1 MDINEVLEYAK
12 TDESFANS
20 LKENFTVEKEVV
32 KEVQTEYTEEGVS
45 KFISDNQSFRDKYNE
60 SVRKNTYKKLLGK
73 DEITDE
79 DMKTEFVTKSMLDE
93 KYSEIKE
100 TKVELEILKKIGRE
114 AFTNEDNK
122 SFLEVAKK
130 AIDFGEDGELKGLEI
145 LNPLMNKTP
154 GTKTPPKAPVPPV
167 QKSDEEKK
175 KELYEKAKAGD
186 KQAAAE
192 YRMMKYK

>member
-45 KFISDNQSFRDKYNE
+45 KFLETNQSYRDKYNE

-73 DEITDE
+73 DEITDD

-93 KYSEIKE
+93 ANGKINTLEKE
-100 TKVELEILKKIGRE
+100 YAVKSVLGDETFEQVKDILNLDKIQ
-114 AFTNEDNK
+114 K
-122 SFLEVAKK
+122 
-130 AIDFGEDGELKGLEI
+130 GEDGKWQGLDVLERF
-145 LNPLMNKTP
+145 KTP
-154 GTKTPPKAPVPPV
+154 STKTPPKAPTPPI
-167 QKSDEEKK
+167 QKTDEEKK
-175 KELYEKAKAGD
+175 KEKDDMMMYKTFKAANLPLPKELEYLD
-186 KQAAAE
+186 K
-192 YRMMKYK
+192 K